1 MTDILEQDALNDTTW
16 ANDSPPPSAHPHETV
31 KAFIAT
37 PRMDE
42 GVIEKLSK
50 WVKGQGLKSFL
61 QFARKDGLRHMFIVT
76 SNSYEDREGETITS
90 DALKA
95 YEQSCF
101 PGEDLFHCDNPLL
114 WWHDDDVVM
123 GEAVTVNYS
132 EPFLVEVFREL
143 PNPVSKVLW
152 DYAENNGHNAGASH
166 RFGYLEKDRDEDGTF
181 HRIFKQETSYLPER
195 SLAANDRTYAGV
207 IMASPQSDKRLD
219 EIFEQVAGIKGASA
233 KLHAKTGEL
242 EKELEAAGISHK
254 ALPPKVVA
262 PNPKSPVETEMIED
276 EAEIEIEDDAKEN
289 AAPPLSIEGISNAFN
304 QFMAIVMDLVD
315 AQGGVL
321 DNQMGMMK
329 AHEDVMKDLT
339 EIKEMR
345 VSEKA
350 QDTSTIKDLQEKLKA
365 LSDKVKG
372 LEDRANLAPR
382 SASRTSGET
391 DPDMAKKMIGDA
403 IDKVKEARDHEGETY
418 DPFYGWLKPLPKG

>member
-1 MTDILEQDALNDTTW
+1 MTDIIEQDALNDPN
-16 ANDSPPPSAHPHETV
+16 AQDPPPHEDHPHEV
-31 KAFIAT
+31 KSFVAT
-37 PRMDE
+37 PLSDE
-42 GVIEKLSK
+42 GLVGRIVK
-50 WVKGQGLKSFL
+50 WWKSEL
-61 QFARKDGLRHMFIVT
+61 GPGIHITRKDGLRHMFIVT

-95 YEQSCF
+95 YEESCF

-152 DYAENNGHNAGASH
+152 DYAEANGHAAGASH

-254 ALPPKVVA
+254 ALPPKTIA
-262 PNPKSPVETEMIED
+262 PDPKSPVEAEVEGEVIEEDVEEDVKAPEMDI
-276 EAEIEIEDDAKEN
+276 ASFS
-289 AAPPLSIEGISNAFN
+289 SIVNTIAGL
-304 QFMAIVMDLVD
+304 VMDLVE
-315 AQGGVL
+315 AQAGVL
-321 DNQMGMMK
+321 DNQMGMVK
-329 AHEDVMKDLT
+329 ELT
-339 EIKEMR
+339 ELKEMR

-350 QDTSTIKDLQEKLKA
+350 ADSTTIKDLQDKLKA
-365 LSDKVKG
+365 LSEEMAALKARV
-372 LEDRANLAPR
+372 NLAPR
-382 SASRTSGET
+382 SANRTLGEV
-391 DPDMAKKMIGDA
+391 DPELAKRQIAEA
-403 IDKVKEARDHEGETY
+403 IDTAGEARKEQSKKVDSFWGE
-418 DPFYGWLKPLPKG
+418 LKDLPT